1 MLRFYSMNP
10 HLILASTSPYR
21 AELLG
26 RLSWKF
32 ETQKPDFDEESAK
45 SWAPSLP
52 AARAEFLALGKA
64 ESVLKIAP
72 ANSVVIGGDQ
82 LVSFHGQ
89 ILGKPHSTERA
100 HDQLL
105 AMAGDWHELHTSI
118 AVLTQT
124 RKKVWTHLTRI
135 KFRSLSSEQIKQ
147 YVQMDLPLDCAGAYK
162 FEKHGVL
169 LVEKIE
175 CSDFSAI
182 QGLPLIEL
190 ASTLI
195 DFGFTPFKSI

>member
-1 MLRFYSMNP
+1 MNP
-10 HLILASTSPYR
+10 QLILASTSPYR

-26 RLSWKF
+26 RLSWPF
-32 ETQKPDFDEESAK
+32 QAQKPDFDEESAK

-52 AARAEFLALGKA
+52 AARAEFLALSKA
-64 ESVLKIAP
+64 ESVLKTAST
-72 ANSVVIGGDQ
+72 NSVVIGGDQ

-89 ILGKPHSTERA
+89 ILGKPHSAERA
-100 HDQLL
+100 QEQLL
-105 AMAGDWHELHTSI
+105 AMSGTWHELHTSI
-118 AVLTQT
+118 AVLSQT

-135 KFRSLSSEQIKQ
+135 KFRPFTAEQIKL
-147 YVQMDLPLDCAGAYK
+147 YVELDLPLDCAGAYK

-169 LVEKIE
+169 LVEQIE

-195 DFGFTPFKSI
+195 DFGFTPFERV